1 MYKEKRKLIVEKKRE
16 EEKERSRLIVNSDG
30 SYELNGVVELT
41 SEEWEKVKERIFSK
55 YADDKLEF

>member
-1 MYKEKRKLIVEKKRE
+1 MFEDWQEVMQKKRE
-16 EEKERSRLIVNSDG
+16 EEKVRLIVNSDG

>member
-1 MYKEKRKLIVEKKRE
+1 MFEDWQEVMQRKRE
-16 EEKERSRLIVNSDG
+16 EEREKVRLIVNSDG

>member
-1 MYKEKRKLIVEKKRE
+1 MFEDWQEVMQKKRE
-16 EEKERSRLIVNSDG
+16 DEKDKVRLIVNSDG
-30 SYELNGVVELT
+30 YYELNGVVEIT

>member
-1 MYKEKRKLIVEKKRE
+1 MFENWQEVMQKKRE
-16 EEKERSRLIVNSDG
+16 EEKVRLIVNSDG

>member
-1 MYKEKRKLIVEKKRE
+1 MFENWQEVMQKKRE
-16 EEKERSRLIVNSDG
+16 EEREKVRLIVNSDG

-41 SEEWEKVKERIFSK
+41 SEEWEKVKERIFNK

>member
-1 MYKEKRKLIVEKKRE
+1 MFENWQEVMQKKRE
-16 EEKERSRLIVNSDG
+16 EEKEKVRFIVNSDG

>member
-1 MYKEKRKLIVEKKRE
+1 MFEDWQEVMQKKRE
-16 EEKERSRLIVNSDG
+16 EDKVRLIVNSDG

>member
-1 MYKEKRKLIVEKKRE
+1 MFEDWQEVMQRKME
-16 EEKERSRLIVNSDG
+16 EEKVRLIVNSDG

-41 SEEWEKVKERIFSK
+41 SEEWEKVKEKIFSK

>member
-1 MYKEKRKLIVEKKRE
+1 MFENWQEVMQKKRE
-16 EEKERSRLIVNSDG
+16 DEKVRLTVNSDG

>member
-1 MYKEKRKLIVEKKRE
+1 MFENWQEVMQRKRE

>member
-1 MYKEKRKLIVEKKRE
+1 MFENWQEVMQKKRE
-16 EEKERSRLIVNSDG
+16 EEKDKVRLIVNSDG

-41 SEEWEKVKERIFSK
+41 SQEWEKVKERIFSR

>member
-1 MYKEKRKLIVEKKRE
+1 MFEDWQEVMQKKME
-16 EEKERSRLIVNSDG
+16 DENDKVRLIVNPDG

>member
-1 MYKEKRKLIVEKKRE
+1 MFEDWQEVMQKKRE
-16 EEKERSRLIVNSDG
+16 DDKVRLIVNSDG

>member
-1 MYKEKRKLIVEKKRE
+1 MFENWQEVVQKKRE
-16 EEKERSRLIVNSDG
+16 DEKVRLIVNSDG

-41 SEEWEKVKERIFSK
+41 SEEWDKVKERIFSR

>member
-1 MYKEKRKLIVEKKRE
+1 MFENWQEVMQKKRE
-16 EEKERSRLIVNSDG
+16 DDKVRLIVNSDG

-41 SEEWEKVKERIFSK
+41 SEEWEKVKERIFSR

>member
-1 MYKEKRKLIVEKKRE
+1 MFEDWQEAMQKKRE
-16 EEKERSRLIVNSDG
+16 EEKVRLIVNSDG

>member
-1 MYKEKRKLIVEKKRE
+1 MFEDWQEVMQKKRE
-16 EEKERSRLIVNSDG
+16 DEKVRLIVNSDG

>member
-1 MYKEKRKLIVEKKRE
+1 MFEDWQEVMQKKRE
-16 EEKERSRLIVNSDG
+16 EEKVRLIVNSDG

-55 YADDKLEF
+55 YTDDKLEF

>member
-1 MYKEKRKLIVEKKRE
+1 MFEDWQEVMQKKRE
-16 EEKERSRLIVNSDG
+16 EEKVRLIVNSDG

-41 SEEWEKVKERIFSK
+41 SEEWDKVKERIFSK

>member
-1 MYKEKRKLIVEKKRE
+1 MFEDWQEVMQKKRE
-16 EEKERSRLIVNSDG
+16 DDKVRLIVNSDG

-41 SEEWEKVKERIFSK
+41 SEKWEKVKERIFSK

>member
-1 MYKEKRKLIVEKKRE
+1 MFEDWQEVMQKKRE
-16 EEKERSRLIVNSDG
+16 DERERNKMIMNQDG

>member
-1 MYKEKRKLIVEKKRE
+1 MFEDWQEVMQKKRE
-16 EEKERSRLIVNSDG
+16 EENDKVRLIVNSDG

>member
-1 MYKEKRKLIVEKKRE
+1 MFEDWQEVMQKKRE
-16 EEKERSRLIVNSDG
+16 DEKVRLTVNSDG

>member
-1 MYKEKRKLIVEKKRE
+1 MFEDWQEVMQNKRE
-16 EEKERSRLIVNSDG
+16 EEKVMLIVNSDG

-41 SEEWEKVKERIFSK
+41 SEEWEKVKERIFNK

>member
-1 MYKEKRKLIVEKKRE
+1 MFEDWQEVMQKKRE
-16 EEKERSRLIVNSDG
+16 EEKERSKMIVNSDG

-41 SEEWEKVKERIFSK
+41 SEEWEKVKERIFSR

>member
-1 MYKEKRKLIVEKKRE
+1 MFEDWQEVMQKKRE
-16 EEKERSRLIVNSDG
+16 DEMDKVRLIVNSDG

>member
-1 MYKEKRKLIVEKKRE
+1 MFEDWQEVMQRKRE
-16 EEKERSRLIVNSDG
+16 EEKEKARLIVNSDG

-55 YADDKLEF
+55 YTDDKLEF

>member
-1 MYKEKRKLIVEKKRE
+1 MFEDWQEVMQRKRE
-16 EEKERSRLIVNSDG
+16 EEKDKVRLIINSDG

>member
-1 MYKEKRKLIVEKKRE
+1 MFEDWQEVMQKKRE
-16 EEKERSRLIVNSDG
+16 EEKDKVRLIVNSDG

-41 SEEWEKVKERIFSK
+41 SEEWEKVKERIFSR

>member
-1 MYKEKRKLIVEKKRE
+1 MFENWQEVMQKKRK
-16 EEKERSRLIVNSDG
+16 EEKVRLMVNSDG

-41 SEEWEKVKERIFSK
+41 SEEWEKVKERIFNK

>member
-1 MYKEKRKLIVEKKRE
+1 MFEDWQEVMQKKRE
-16 EEKERSRLIVNSDG
+16 EDKVRLIVNSDG

-41 SEEWEKVKERIFSK
+41 SEEWDKVKERIFSK

>member
-1 MYKEKRKLIVEKKRE
+1 MFENWQEVMQKKRE
-16 EEKERSRLIVNSDG
+16 EEKVRLIVNSDG

-41 SEEWEKVKERIFSK
+41 SEEWDKVKERIFSK

>member
-1 MYKEKRKLIVEKKRE
+1 MFENWQEVMQKKRE
-16 EEKERSRLIVNSDG
+16 DEKVRLTVNSDG

-41 SEEWEKVKERIFSK
+41 SEEWDKVKERIFSK

>member
-1 MYKEKRKLIVEKKRE
+1 MFEDWQEVMQRKME
-16 EEKERSRLIVNSDG
+16 EEKVRLIVNSDG

-41 SEEWEKVKERIFSK
+41 SEEWDKVKERIFSK